1 MHSSYMMFYSVV
13 PAGWSSGGARP
24 SFANS
29 FSSSPLWC
37 TIGQGIRLVFSDL
50 VKLTGQNDITTTDK
64 LALDVKL
71 GDGRPVTTTSA
82 EALVM
87 HGLPTYT
94 P

>member
-1 MHSSYMMFYSVV
+1 MHSSSMMFYSVV

-37 TIGQGIRLVFSDL
+37 TIGQRSFVFSDL
-50 VKLTGQNDITTTDK
+50 VKLTGKNDITATNE

-71 GDGRPVTTTSA
+71 GDGRPVTTTLA

-87 HGLPTYT
+87 QGLPTCT